1 MIVVKSQNVIDIAVQ
16 ESGSVLCALD
26 WALLNNLSITEVL
39 IAGATLTNPDSDN
52 ENTDITNYF
61 RNRKQLIATDILT
74 PIPPNPGGGT
84 SIGIGIMEIG
94 TTFIIN

>member
-26 WALLNNLSITEVL
+26 WALLNNLSITDVL
-39 IAGATLTNPDSDN
+39 IAGATLINPDSDN

-61 RNRKQLIATDILT
+61 RNRKQLIATDI
-74 PIPPNPGGGT
+74 PPNPPRRGM
-84 SIGIGIMEIG
+84 SIGIGTMEIG
-94 TTFIIN
+94 TTFIVSP